1 MQARSVEGSQAG
13 LGNPGS
19 TSRPCERCHKYWI
32 ECVVASGVAR
42 CENCQVKH
50 YGCLLMPAKEVMGGK
65 GGLLGS
71 QKVKVVEGSQTKGQ
85 ARKAQR
91 QIMLGK
97 SILIGAL
104 LSSLT

>member
-1 MQARSVEGSQAG
+1 M
-13 LGNPGS
+13 
-19 TSRPCERCHKYWI
+19 
-32 ECVVASGVAR
+32 VVSGGAR

-97 SILIGAL
+97 SILIEV
-104 LSSLT
+104 LSSSLM